1 MKTRSDADKLMKE
14 HVSSDSLRK
23 HMYSVEAIMKFYANK
38 FGEDEDLFAITG
50 LLHDM
55 DYEKFPDKHPQ
66 VAITLLSDLG
76 YDNRIVQAIDF
87 HAKHNP
93 KDFPTLLDKT
103 LWASD
108 EISGFV
114 TAVTLVRPNKK
125 ISEVEVSSVKKK
137 MKDKAF
143 AKAIS
148 RDDLILGA
156 EVLGLSLDDHLTN
169 VICAMQGIS
178 SDLGL

>member
-1 MKTRSDADKLMKE
+1 MKTRNEAEKLMKE

-23 HMYSVEAIMKFYANK
+23 HMYAVEAIMRFYASK
-38 FGEDEDLFAITG
+38 FGEDEDLFDITG

-66 VAITLLSDLG
+66 VAISLLSDLG
-76 YDNRIVQAIDF
+76 YDNRIMQAIDF

-93 KDFPTLLDKT
+93 KEFPTLLDKT

-114 TAVTLVRPNKK
+114 TAVTLVRPNKR
-125 ISEVEVSSVKKK
+125 INEVEVSSVKKK

-143 AKAIS
+143 AKSIS
-148 RDDLILGA
+148 RDDLLLGA
-156 EVLGLSLDDHLTN
+156 EVLGLTLDDHIAN
-169 VICAMQGIS
+169 VISAMQGIS
-178 SDLGL
+178 DNLGL